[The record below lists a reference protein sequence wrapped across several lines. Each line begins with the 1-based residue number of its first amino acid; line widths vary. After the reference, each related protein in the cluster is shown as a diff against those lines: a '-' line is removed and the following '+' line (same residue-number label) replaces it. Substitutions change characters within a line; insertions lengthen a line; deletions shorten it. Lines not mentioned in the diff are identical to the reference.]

1 MNPVLLVV
9 IADPASR
16 DETTGRLA
24 GRFGS
29 DYTIE
34 ACASPAAAHDR
45 LRALDDAGTPV
56 AMVLADVR
64 LGDADGIGFLA
75 QLRHSVPTAARIAL
89 QDRGDRRAA
98 LTALRAAALG
108 RIDTGLTKPVAARDE
123 DFFVA
128 ITEYLA
134 DWAWITRPVIDAVTV
149 VGDPESR
156 NVRSMVDLLRRQ
168 GVPSGV
174 HTPGSAV
181 GREVLAKMAPDVTLP
196 VVQVLDDP
204 PLSDPSLEVLADQFQ
219 RAPHV
224 DTTVYDLAI
233 VGGGP
238 AGLGAAVYGASE
250 GLSTLVVER
259 EAMGGQAGTS
269 SMIRNYLGFPRGVSG
284 RQLAFRAA
292 AQAIRF
298 GAAFHLVRTVTG
310 LRADG
315 DGLRLSLSNGTGIRA
330 RTVLLACG
338 VSYRRL
344 GVAALEDLVGAG
356 VFYGAATGEASAL
369 EGLDAYVVGA
379 GNSAG
384 QAALHL
390 ARYASSVTMV
400 VRGPDLERSM
410 SAYLIREIRAHG
422 RVSVRTHSEVVDGGG
437 VGRLEWLTLTDNRT
451 GDRDD
456 VAAAGLFILIGAE
469 PHTDWLPDG
478 IERDGRGFVRT
489 GGAIDRAGWPLQ
501 RPPHAFETSMPG
513 VFAAGDVRSGS
524 VKRVAAAAGEGA
536 VTVPMIH
543 GVLPMRAAPPDRR

>member
-1 MNPVLLVV
+1 MNPVLLLV
-9 IADPASR
+9 IDDPASR
-16 DETTGRLA
+16 HEMTGRLE
-24 GRFGS
+24 GRFGT

-34 ACASPAAAHDR
+34 SSASPAALDR
-45 LRALDDAGTPV
+45 LAALRDQGVPV

-64 LGDADGIGFLA
+64 MAPTDGIELLS
-75 QLRHSVPTAARIAL
+75 QVRRLVPTAARIAL
-89 QDRGDRRAA
+89 QERGDRRAA
-98 LTALRAAALG
+98 RTILRAAALG
-108 RIDTGLTKPVAARDE
+108 RIDSGLAKPVAPRDE

-134 DWAWITRPVIDAVTV
+134 DWAWITRPVVDAVKV
-149 VGDPESR
+149 VGDPGSR
-156 NVRSMVDLLRRQ
+156 NVRNMVDLLRRQ

-174 HTPGSAV
+174 HTPDSAE
-181 GREVLAKMAPDVTLP
+181 GREVLRKMARDVPLP
-196 VVQVLDDP
+196 VVQVLNDP
-204 PLSDPSLEVLADQFQ
+204 PLSDPSLEELADQFQ
-219 RAPHV
+219 GAPDV
-224 DTTVYDLAI
+224 GTTLYDLAV

-250 GLSTLVVER
+250 GLSTLVIEH

-284 RQLAFRAA
+284 RRLASHGA

-298 GAAFHLVRTVTG
+298 GATFHLARSVTG
-310 LRADG
+310 LRAD
-315 DGLRLSLSNGTGIRA
+315 DDILRLSLSNDTEICA

-344 GVAALEDLVGAG
+344 SVASVEELVGAG
-356 VFYGAATGEASAL
+356 VFYGAATGEAPAL

-390 ARYASSVTMV
+390 ARYASSVTLV
-400 VRGPDLERSM
+400 VRGSDLERSM
-410 SAYLIREIRAHG
+410 SNYLVREIHAHD
-422 RVSVRTHSEVVDGGG
+422 RVTVCAHTEVVDGGG
-437 VGRLEWLTLTDNRT
+437 VGRLEWLTLRDNRT
-451 GDRDD
+451 GDRND
-456 VAAAGLFILIGAE
+456 VAAAGLFLLIGAE
-469 PHTDWLPDG
+469 PRTDWLPESM
-478 IERDGRGFVRT
+478 ERDDRGFVLT
-489 GGAIDRAGWPLQ
+489 GGAIDHARWPLD

-524 VKRVAAAAGEGA
+524 VNRVAAAAGEGA

-543 GVLPMRAAPPDRR
+543 SVLATTAAERR

>member
-1 MNPVLLVV
+1 MNPVLLLV
-9 IADPASR
+9 IADAGSR
-16 DETTGRLA
+16 DDMTDRLSS
-24 GRFGS
+24 RFGA
-29 DYTIE
+29 DYTVE
-34 ACASPAAAHDR
+34 TSGSPAAARDR
-45 LRALDDAGTPV
+45 LRALRDEGTPV

-64 LGDADGIGFLA
+64 LGDTDGIQFLT
-75 QLRHSVPTAARIAL
+75 QVRDIVPTAARIAL
-89 QDRGDRRAA
+89 QERGDRVDGWRAV
-98 LTALRAAALG
+98 RSAALG
-108 RIDTGLTKPVAARDE
+108 RIDTGLAKPVAARDE

-134 DWAWITRPVIDAVTV
+134 DWAWITEPVVDAVKV
-149 VGDPESR
+149 VGDPDSR
-156 NVRSMVDLLRRQ
+156 HVRGMVGLLRRQ

-174 HTPGSAV
+174 HAPDSAE
-181 GREVLAKMAPDVTLP
+181 GREVLARMAPDVPLP
-196 VVQVLDDP
+196 VVQVLNYP
-204 PLSDPSLEVLADQFQ
+204 PLTNPSLEELADQFQ
-219 RAPHV
+219 RVPDV
-224 DTTVYDLAI
+224 DTTTYDLAI

-250 GLSTLVVER
+250 GLSTLVIEH

-284 RQLAFRAA
+284 RRLASHGV

-298 GAAFHLVRTVTG
+298 GAAFLLARSVTG
-310 LRADG
+310 LRAEG
-315 DGLRLSLSNGTGIRA
+315 DGLRLSLSNGIEVGT

-344 GVAALEDLVGAG
+344 DVASVEELVGAG
-356 VFYGAATGEASAL
+356 VFYGAATGEAPAL

-400 VRGPDLERSM
+400 VRAAGLEHSM
-410 SAYLIREIRAHG
+410 SDYLIREIRAHD
-422 RVSVRTHSEVVDGGG
+422 RVTVCTHTEVVDGGG
-437 VGRLEWLTLTDNRT
+437 VGRLEWLTLRDNRT
-451 GDRDD
+451 GDRND

-469 PHTDWLPDG
+469 PRTDWLPDS
-478 IERDGRGFVRT
+478 IERDDRGFVLT
-489 GGAIDRAGWPLQ
+489 GGATDQGRWPQ
-501 RPPHAFETSMPG
+501 ERPPHAFETSMPG
-513 VFAAGDVRSGS
+513 VFAAGDVRSAS

-543 GVLPMRAAPPDRR
+543 SVLATTAAERR